1 MADGRASPFDGRA
14 SPFDGRASPTLAA
27 EQPST
32 AVETAASGANAPES
46 PEVTAARAAPMYSA
60 AHAEPKTAAASGADI
75 SSKAP
80 VANGNGPTT
89 GSESGTRAGAVVPRS
104 RRRHQLHR
112 AQSLRGAVRA

>member
-1 MADGRASPFDGRA
+1 MFHVPLGPSVWCGSDKLSRASSRF
-14 SPFDGRASPTLAA
+14 AA
-27 EQPST
+27 E
-32 AVETAASGANAPES
+32 
-46 PEVTAARAAPMYSA
+46 RAALMYSA
-60 AHAEPKTAAASGADI
+60 AHVEPKTAAASGADM
-75 SSKAP
+75 SSSAP